1 MTIAE
6 NPIKVKLKAGTPVLG
21 TWSIIS
27 SPVVV
32 EIFAL
37 AGFDFLILDME
48 HGIYDQT
55 ALDACIRA
63 CEAAGCSPIVR
74 VPSVVPY
81 TAQWAMDLGAH
92 GIVVPQVEG
101 AASARTAVRMTKFAP
116 AGTRGYNPFT
126 RAALYANPSR
136 NQIGK
141 LSNNFGLTSVIVENQ
156 TALDELDQILAID
169 DLDVIYVGVY
179 DLSVNLGC
187 DGNTRH
193 PKVQK
198 VLEDTVARVKAAGK
212 TAGIMVGSQQDV
224 SDAIELGAH
233 FLVHTVDTFIVHD
246 AAQSAVRSFSQGVA
260 ASRSR

>member
-1 MTIAE
+1 MTIME
-6 NPIKVKLKAGTPVLG
+6 NPIKTRLKAGKPVLG

-63 CEAAGCSPIVR
+63 CESAGCSPIVR

-92 GIVVPQVEG
+92 GVVVPQIDG
-101 AASARTAVRMTKFAP
+101 AASAQTAVRMTKFSP

-126 RAALYANPSR
+126 RAALYANPPR
-136 NQIGK
+136 NQTGK
-141 LSNNFGLTSVIVENQ
+141 LSNDFGLTAIIVENQ
-156 TALDELDQILAID
+156 SALDELDDILAID
-169 DLDVIYVGVY
+169 NLDVIYVGVY
-179 DLSVNLGC
+179 DLSVVLGC
-187 DGNTRH
+187 DGDTRH
-193 PKVQK
+193 SRIQK
-198 VLEDTVARVKAAGK
+198 VLEETVARVKAAGK
-212 TAGIMVGSQQDV
+212 TAGIMVRNRQDV
-224 SDAIELGAH
+224 TDAIALGAH
-233 FLVHTVDTFIVHD
+233 FLVHAVDTLLVYE
-246 AAQSAVRSFSQGVA
+246 AAQHAVRSFSQGVNA
-260 ASRSR
+260 GISK